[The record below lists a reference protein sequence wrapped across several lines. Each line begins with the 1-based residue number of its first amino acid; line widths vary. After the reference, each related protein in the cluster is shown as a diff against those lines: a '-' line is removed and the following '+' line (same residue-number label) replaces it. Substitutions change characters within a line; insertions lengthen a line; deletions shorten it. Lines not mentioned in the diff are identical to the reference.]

1 MFEKKSPPEPIEAK
15 TTLSVST
22 MPLEFYGG
30 VNPVVK
36 FKTVEK
42 EVEIRRGQ
50 PALSSAEKKSLDKAT
65 APGSGQPLHPVT
77 LLSNRKFL
85 IIGGAVLFAVVVI
98 GASWY
103 YWRQAVGEQARRAGV
118 APAPNETV
126 VSEVETPTSSRET
139 PVVPAIPEAP
149 VTPPPSLAE
158 AALNFPSPLLGD
170 TADLDRDGLSDAE
183 EELFKTDPGVPDSDR
198 DGYSDSHEIYNLYNP
213 IGQEPMRL
221 SDSGLVKE
229 FISPTFGYKLYH
241 PVSWAVGNVD
251 ENYRDML
258 FSTLTGENVEVRVF
272 DKESTQSFSDWFG
285 QWAPTERFG
294 ELVEFAT
301 AFKERGWRRSDY
313 LVYYFASDRQVY
325 VIMYHTTDSPA
336 VNYRTVIKMM
346 VRSFRLAGN
355 NAAIANP
362 IVEGRETAPSTPTTT
377 PTSTTTPP
385 PSSIPTPTL
394 TPTTSPA
401 L

>member
-1 MFEKKSPPEPIEAK
+1 
-15 TTLSVST
+15 

-30 VNPVVK
+30 ANPVVK

-50 PALSSAEKKSLDKAT
+50 PALSSAEKKSLDKAM

-85 IIGGAVLFAVVVI
+85 IISGAALFAVVI
-98 GASWY
+98 AGASWY
-103 YWRQAVGEQARRAGV
+103 YWRQAAGEQARRAGV
-118 APAPNETV
+118 APAPNEIV
-126 VSEVETPTSSRET
+126 VSEVEAPTSSRET
-139 PVVPAIPEAP
+139 PVVPTIPEAP
-149 VTPPPSLAE
+149 VTPPLSLAE
-158 AALNFPSPLLGD
+158 AVLNFPSSLLGD

-183 EELFKTDPGVPDSDR
+183 EELFKTDPGMPDADR

-221 SDSGLVKE
+221 SDSGLIKE
-229 FISPTFGYKLYH
+229 FTNPTFGYKLYY
-241 PVSWAVGNVD
+241 PTSWAVGNVD

-272 DKESTQSFSDWFG
+272 DKEFTQSFSDWFG

-294 ELVEFAT
+294 ELVEFTT
-301 AFKERGWRRSDY
+301 AFKEQGWHRGDY

-325 VIMYHTTDSPA
+325 VILYHTTDSPA

-346 VRSFRLAGN
+346 TRSFRLAGN
-355 NAAIANP
+355 NAIIANP
-362 IVEGRETAPSTPTTT
+362 IVEGGEAPATT
-377 PTSTTTPP
+377 PTST
-385 PSSIPTPTL
+385 PTPITTS
-394 TPTTSPA
+394 TPTGTTSPS